1 MTHLS
6 TRLPNLGLTPGPRS
20 FGLPPGE
27 KQEEKMKTKRIWAG
41 LLALAL
47 VIAACGDDDATDDT
61 TEGGGG
67 CESVIRFTFAPDPVW
82 DYIND
87 SGLKD
92 EMEQESGI
100 CILAQV
106 TWDEFGIYAGGFA
119 DIVSVGDFEVPTLDQ
134 QAGTTSVVFGKYN
147 IDRSVLA
154 VPASDTTS
162 QTLEDLTGQSLAVW
176 DSVSSTLIWGV
187 IASEMHGLDF
197 RTGGGD
203 FELTQV
209 DITNTGPAT
218 AAEETAGGLVLPDF
232 AVNELINEEL
242 RVLYD
247 GRTSAELYG
256 SEIAGNPGHEG
267 PMINVF
273 LANEEW
279 YDEHPDE
286 IAFFLSLWQAG
297 IDEWQANKAEIIAS
311 YPQHFA
317 VEGDEQ
323 IAFMQDWLAEHDWFV
338 TSVYLDQEW
347 LDAELPL
354 FDIMRENG
362 FMDPDEENPRF
373 EILTP

>member
-1 MTHLS
+1 
-6 TRLPNLGLTPGPRS
+6 
-20 FGLPPGE
+20 
-27 KQEEKMKTKRIWAG
+27 
-41 LLALAL
+41 
-47 VIAACGDDDATDDT
+47 
-61 TEGGGG
+61 
-67 CESVIRFTFAPDPVW
+67 VIRFTFAPDPVW
-82 DYIND
+82 DYLND
-87 SGLKD
+87 SGIKD

-119 DIVSVGDFEVPTLDQ
+119 DIVSVGDFEVPTLDK
-134 QAGTTSVVFGKYN
+134 QAGTSSVIFGKYN

-218 AAEETAGGLVLPDF
+218 AAEETAAGLVLPDF

-256 SEIAGNPGHEG
+256 AEIAGNPGHEG

-286 IAFFLSLWQAG
+286 IAFFLSLWQRG

-317 VEGDEQ
+317 AEGEEQ
-323 IAFMQDWLAEHDWFV
+323 VQWITDYLAEHDWFAKG
-338 TSVYLDQEW
+338 VYLTDEWVESESELFPLLNEAGLAESPDQ
-347 LDAELPL
+347 
-354 FDIMRENG
+354 
-362 FMDPDEENPRF
+362 PRF
-373 EILTP
+373 EVVAPG

>member
-1 MTHLS
+1 
-6 TRLPNLGLTPGPRS
+6 
-20 FGLPPGE
+20 
-27 KQEEKMKTKRIWAG
+27 MKSKRMLAA
-41 LLALAL
+41 LLALSL
-47 VIAACGDDDATDDT
+47 VVVACGDD
-61 TEGGGG
+61 EGGGDGDGEGGGDGG
-67 CESVIRFTFAPDPVW
+67 CERVIRFTFAPDPVW
-82 DYIND
+82 DFIND
-87 SGLKD
+87 SGIKD

-119 DIVSVGDFEVPTLDQ
+119 DIVSVGDFEVPTLDK
-134 QAGTTSVVFGKYN
+134 QAGLTSVVFGKYN

-187 IASEMHGLDF
+187 IAQELHGLDF

-218 AAEETAGGLVLPDF
+218 AAEETNAGLVLPDF

-256 SEIAGNPGHEG
+256 QEIAGNPDHEG

-273 LANEEW
+273 LAEEEW
-279 YDEHPDE
+279 YDDHPDE
-286 IAFFLSLWQAG
+286 IAFFLRLWQRG

-323 IAFMQDWLAEHDWFV
+323 IQFMQDWLTEHDWFV
-338 TSVYLDQEW
+338 TSVYLDQAW

-362 FMDPDEENPRF
+362 FMESDEENPRF

>member
-1 MTHLS
+1 MKAKRWLIALMALS
-6 TRLPNLGLTPGPRS
+6 
-20 FGLPPGE
+20 
-27 KQEEKMKTKRIWAG
+27 
-41 LLALAL
+41 L
-47 VIAACGDDDATDDT
+47 VVAACGDDAGGDGG
-61 TEGGGG
+61 EGGGG
-67 CESVIRFTFAPDPVW
+67 EGGCERVIRFTFAPDPVW
-82 DYIND
+82 DYLND
-87 SGLKD
+87 SGIKD

-119 DIVSVGDFEVPTLDQ
+119 DIVSVGDFEVPTLDK
-134 QAGTTSVVFGKYN
+134 QAGLKSVVFGKYN
-147 IDRSVLA
+147 IDRSVVA

-162 QTLEDLTGQSLAVW
+162 QTLEDLVGKEIAVW

-187 IASEMHGLDF
+187 IAQEIHGLDF

-203 FELTQV
+203 FELVQV
-209 DITNTGPAT
+209 DITNTGPT
-218 AAEETAGGLVLPDF
+218 AATGDVAGALVLPDF
-232 AVNELINEEL
+232 AVNELINEEI

-256 SEIAGNPGHEG
+256 AEIAGNPDHEG

-273 LANEEW
+273 LAEEEW

-286 IAFFLSLWQAG
+286 IAFFLSLWQRG

-317 VEGDEQ
+317 VEGDDQ
-323 IAFMQDWLAEHDWFV
+323 IQFMQDWLTEHDWFV
-338 TSVYLDQEW
+338 TSVYLDQAW

-362 FMDPDEENPRF
+362 FMESDEENPRF

>member
-1 MTHLS
+1 MKAKRGLIALMALS
-6 TRLPNLGLTPGPRS
+6 
-20 FGLPPGE
+20 
-27 KQEEKMKTKRIWAG
+27 
-41 LLALAL
+41 L
-47 VIAACGDDDATDDT
+47 VVAACGDDAGGDGG
-61 TEGGGG
+61 EGGGG
-67 CESVIRFTFAPDPVW
+67 EGGCERVIRFTFAPDPVW
-82 DYIND
+82 DYLND
-87 SGLKD
+87 SGIKD

-119 DIVSVGDFEVPTLDQ
+119 DIVSVGDFEVPTLDK
-134 QAGTTSVVFGKYN
+134 QAGLKSVVFGKYN
-147 IDRSVLA
+147 IDRSVVA

-162 QTLEDLTGQSLAVW
+162 QTLEDLVGQEIAVW

-187 IASEMHGLDF
+187 IAQEIHGLDF

-203 FELTQV
+203 FELVQV
-209 DITNTGPAT
+209 DITNTGPT
-218 AAEETAGGLVLPDF
+218 AATGDVAGALVLPDF
-232 AVNELINEEL
+232 AVNELINEEI

-256 SEIAGNPGHEG
+256 AEIAGNPDHEG

-273 LANEEW
+273 LAEEEW

-286 IAFFLSLWQAG
+286 IAFFLSLWQRG

-317 VEGDEQ
+317 VEGDDQ
-323 IAFMQDWLAEHDWFV
+323 IQFMQDWLTEHDWFV
-338 TSVYLDQEW
+338 TSVYLDQAW

-362 FMDPDEENPRF
+362 FMESDEENPRF

>member
-1 MTHLS
+1 
-6 TRLPNLGLTPGPRS
+6 
-20 FGLPPGE
+20 
-27 KQEEKMKTKRIWAG
+27 MKSKRVLAA
-41 LLALAL
+41 LLALSL
-47 VIAACGDDDATDDT
+47 IVVACGDD
-61 TEGGGG
+61 EGGGDEDGESGGDGG
-67 CESVIRFTFAPDPVW
+67 CERVIRFTFAPDPVW
-82 DYIND
+82 DFIND
-87 SGLKD
+87 SGIKD

-119 DIVSVGDFEVPTLDQ
+119 DIVSVGDFEVPTLDK
-134 QAGTTSVVFGKYN
+134 QAGLTSVVFGKYN

-187 IASEMHGLDF
+187 IAQELHGLDF

-218 AAEETAGGLVLPDF
+218 AAEETNAGLVLPDF

-256 SEIAGNPGHEG
+256 QEIAGNPGHEG

-273 LANEEW
+273 LAEEEW

-286 IAFFLSLWQAG
+286 IDFFMRLWQRG

-323 IAFMQDWLAEHDWFV
+323 VKFMQDWLTEHD
-338 TSVYLDQEW
+338 SVYLDQEW

-362 FMDPDEENPRF
+362 FMESDEENPRF

>member
-1 MTHLS
+1 
-6 TRLPNLGLTPGPRS
+6 
-20 FGLPPGE
+20 
-27 KQEEKMKTKRIWAG
+27 MKTKRMLAA
-41 LLALAL
+41 LLVLAL
-47 VIAACGDDDATDDT
+47 VAAACGDDEGGSDDT
-61 TEGGGG
+61 TAGGDAG
-67 CESVIRFTFAPDPVW
+67 CNSVIRFTFAPDPVW
-82 DYIND
+82 DYLND
-87 SGLKD
+87 SGVKD

-119 DIVSVGDFEVPTLDQ
+119 DIVSVGDFEVPTLDA

-162 QTLEDLTGQSLAVW
+162 QSLEDLAGKRIAVW

-187 IASEMHGLDF
+187 IAQAIHGLDF

-203 FELTQV
+203 FELVQV
-209 DITNTGPAT
+209 DITNTGPT
-218 AAEETAGGLVLPDF
+218 AAAGEVDGALVLPDF
-232 AVNELINEEL
+232 AVNELINEEI

-247 GRTSAELYG
+247 GQTSAELYG
-256 SEIAGNPGHEG
+256 DQIAGNPGHEG

-286 IAFFLSLWQAG
+286 IDFFMRLWQRG
-297 IDEWQANKAEIIAS
+297 IDEWQANKADIISS

-323 IAFMQDWLAEHDWFV
+323 VQFMQDWLTEHDWFV
-338 TSVYLDQEW
+338 TSVYLDDAW
-347 LDAELPL
+347 LEAETPL

-362 FMDPDEENPRF
+362 FMDPEEENPRF
-373 EILTP
+373 EVLTP

>member
-1 MTHLS
+1 
-6 TRLPNLGLTPGPRS
+6 
-20 FGLPPGE
+20 
-27 KQEEKMKTKRIWAG
+27 MKPKRMLAA
-41 LLALAL
+41 LLVLAL
-47 VIAACGDDDATDDT
+47 VAAACGDDEGGADDT
-61 TEGGGG
+61 TAGGDAG
-67 CESVIRFTFAPDPVW
+67 CASVIRFTFAPDPVW
-82 DYIND
+82 DYLND
-87 SGLKD
+87 SGVKD

-119 DIVSVGDFEVPTLDQ
+119 DIVSVGDFEVPTLDA

-162 QTLEDLTGQSLAVW
+162 QSLEDLAGKRIAVW

-187 IASEMHGLDF
+187 IAQAIHGLDF

-203 FELTQV
+203 FELVQV
-209 DITNTGPAT
+209 DITNTGPT
-218 AAEETAGGLVLPDF
+218 AAAGEVDGALVLPDF
-232 AVNELINEEL
+232 AVNELINDEI

-247 GRTSAELYG
+247 GQTSAELYG
-256 SEIAGNPGHEG
+256 DQIAGNPGHEG

-286 IAFFLSLWQAG
+286 IDFFMRLWQRG
-297 IDEWQANKAEIIAS
+297 IDEWQANKAEIIS
-311 YPQHFA
+311 NYPQHFA

-323 IAFMQDWLAEHDWFV
+323 VQFMQDWLTEHDWFV
-338 TSVYLDQEW
+338 TSVYLDEAW
-347 LDAELPL
+347 LDAETPL
-354 FDIMRENG
+354 FDIMRDNG
-362 FMDPDEENPRF
+362 FMDPEEENPRF
-373 EILTP
+373 EVLTP

>member
-1 MTHLS
+1 
-6 TRLPNLGLTPGPRS
+6 
-20 FGLPPGE
+20 
-27 KQEEKMKTKRIWAG
+27 MKRKSLWVV
-41 LLALAL
+41 LLAFAL
-47 VIAACGDDDATDDT
+47 VIAACGDGEA
-61 TEGGGG
+61 EGGEEATGEGG

-82 DYIND
+82 DFVID

-100 CILAQV
+100 CILSQV

-119 DIVSVGDFEVPTLDQ
+119 DIVSVGDFEVPALDE

-147 IDRSVLA
+147 IDRSVFA

-162 QTLEDLTGQSLAVW
+162 QTMEDLVGGTVAVW

-187 IASEMHGLDF
+187 IAQQLHGLDF

-203 FELTQV
+203 FELVQV
-209 DITNTGPAT
+209 DITNTGPTA
-218 AAEETAGGLVLPDF
+218 AAEETDAALVLPDF
-232 AVNELINEEL
+232 AVNELMNEEI

-247 GRTSAELYG
+247 GQTSAELYA

-279 YDEHPDE
+279 YDSHPDE
-286 IAFFLSLWQAG
+286 VDFFMRLWQRG
-297 IDEWQANKAEIIAS
+297 IDEWQANKSEIIAS

-323 IAFMQDWLAEHDWFV
+323 VQFMQDWLDEHDWFV
-338 TSVYLDQEW
+338 TDVYIDQEW

-354 FDIMRENG
+354 FDIMRNNG
-362 FMDPDEENPRF
+362 FMEEEENPRF
-373 EILTP
+373 EVLTP

>member
-1 MTHLS
+1 
-6 TRLPNLGLTPGPRS
+6 
-20 FGLPPGE
+20 
-27 KQEEKMKTKRIWAG
+27 MKAKGWSA
-41 LLALAL
+41 LLLVLAL
-47 VIAACGDDDATDDT
+47 VIAACGDDGGADGDGG
-61 TEGGGG
+61 EGDGAG
-67 CESVIRFTFAPDPVW
+67 CQSVIRFTFAPDPVW
-82 DYIND
+82 DYLND
-87 SGLKD
+87 SGIKD

-119 DIVSVGDFEVPTLDQ
+119 DIVSVGDFEVPTLDK
-134 QAGTTSVVFGKYN
+134 QAETTSVVFGKYN

-162 QTLEDLTGQSLAVW
+162 QNLEDLTGKSLAVW

-187 IASEMHGLDF
+187 IAQELHGLDF

-218 AAEETAGGLVLPDF
+218 AAEETAAGLVLPDF
-232 AVNELINEEL
+232 AVNELINDEL

-247 GRTSAELYG
+247 GQTSAELYADQ
-256 SEIAGNPGHEG
+256 IAGNPGHEG

-279 YDEHPDE
+279 YDDHPDE
-286 IAFFLSLWQAG
+286 IAFFMSLWQRG
-297 IDEWQANKAEIIAS
+297 IDEWQANKSEIIAS

-323 IAFMQDWLAEHDWFV
+323 VQFMQDWLAEHDWFV

-362 FMDPDEENPRF
+362 FMESDEDNPRF

>member
-1 MTHLS
+1 MKAR
-6 TRLPNLGLTPGPRS
+6 RLL
-20 FGLPPGE
+20 
-27 KQEEKMKTKRIWAG
+27 IA
-41 LLALAL
+41 LLALSM
-47 VIAACGDDDATDDT
+47 VVAACGDDAGGDG

-67 CESVIRFTFAPDPVW
+67 EGGCERVIRFTFAPDPVW

-87 SGLKD
+87 SGIKD

-119 DIVSVGDFEVPTLDQ
+119 DIVSVGDFEVPTLDK
-134 QAGTTSVVFGKYN
+134 QAGLKSVVFGKYN
-147 IDRSVLA
+147 IDRSVVA

-162 QTLEDLTGQSLAVW
+162 QTLEDLVGKQIAVW

-187 IASEMHGLDF
+187 IAQEIHGLDF

-203 FELTQV
+203 FELVQV
-209 DITNTGPAT
+209 DITNTGPT
-218 AAEETAGGLVLPDF
+218 AATGEVDGALVLPDF
-232 AVNELINEEL
+232 AVNELISDEI

-256 SEIAGNPGHEG
+256 AEIAGDPDHEG

-273 LANEEW
+273 LAQEEW

-286 IAFFLSLWQAG
+286 IAFFMRLWQRG

-317 VEGDEQ
+317 VEGDDQ
-323 IAFMQDWLAEHDWFV
+323 VQFMQDWLSEHDWFV
-338 TSVYLDQEW
+338 TSVYLDQAW

-362 FMDPDEENPRF
+362 FMESDEENPRF

>member
-1 MTHLS
+1 
-6 TRLPNLGLTPGPRS
+6 
-20 FGLPPGE
+20 
-27 KQEEKMKTKRIWAG
+27 MKTKRMLAA
-41 LLALAL
+41 LLVLAL
-47 VIAACGDDDATDDT
+47 VAAACGDDEGGSDDT
-61 TEGGGG
+61 TAGGDAG
-67 CESVIRFTFAPDPVW
+67 CASVIRFTFAPDPVW
-82 DYIND
+82 DYLND
-87 SGLKD
+87 SGVKD

-119 DIVSVGDFEVPTLDQ
+119 DIVSVGDFEVPTLDA

-162 QTLEDLTGQSLAVW
+162 QSLEDLAGKRIAVW

-187 IASEMHGLDF
+187 IAQAIHGLDF

-203 FELTQV
+203 FELVQV
-209 DITNTGPAT
+209 DITNTGPT
-218 AAEETAGGLVLPDF
+218 AAAGEVDGALVLPDF
-232 AVNELINEEL
+232 AVNELINDEI

-247 GRTSAELYG
+247 GQTSAELYG
-256 SEIAGNPGHEG
+256 DQIAGNPGHEG

-273 LANEEW
+273 LADEEW

-286 IAFFLSLWQAG
+286 IDFFMRLWQRG
-297 IDEWQANKAEIIAS
+297 IDEWQSNKAEIIAN

-323 IAFMQDWLAEHDWFV
+323 VQFMQDWLTEHDWFV
-338 TSVYLDQEW
+338 TSVYLDDAW
-347 LDAELPL
+347 LDAETPL

-362 FMDPDEENPRF
+362 FMDPEEENPRF
-373 EILTP
+373 EVLTP

>member
-1 MTHLS
+1 MKAR
-6 TRLPNLGLTPGPRS
+6 RLL
-20 FGLPPGE
+20 
-27 KQEEKMKTKRIWAG
+27 IV
-41 LLALAL
+41 LLALSM
-47 VIAACGDDDATDDT
+47 VVAACGDDAGGDG

-67 CESVIRFTFAPDPVW
+67 EGGCERVIRFTFAPDPVW

-87 SGLKD
+87 SGIKD

-119 DIVSVGDFEVPTLDQ
+119 DIVSVGDFEVPTLDK
-134 QAGTTSVVFGKYN
+134 QAGLKSVVFGKYN
-147 IDRSVLA
+147 IDRSVVA

-162 QTLEDLTGQSLAVW
+162 QTLEDLVGKQIAVW

-187 IASEMHGLDF
+187 IAQEIHGLDF

-203 FELTQV
+203 FELVQV
-209 DITNTGPAT
+209 DITNTGPT
-218 AAEETAGGLVLPDF
+218 AATGEVDGALVLPDF
-232 AVNELINEEL
+232 AVNELISDEI

-256 SEIAGNPGHEG
+256 AEIAGDPDHEG

-273 LANEEW
+273 LAQEEW

-286 IAFFLSLWQAG
+286 IAFFMRLWQRG

-317 VEGDEQ
+317 VEGDDQ
-323 IAFMQDWLAEHDWFV
+323 VQFMQDWLSEHDWFV
-338 TSVYLDQEW
+338 TSVYLDQAW

-362 FMDPDEENPRF
+362 FMESDEENPRF

>member
-1 MTHLS
+1 M
-6 TRLPNLGLTPGPRS
+6 N
-20 FGLPPGE
+20 
-27 KQEEKMKTKRIWAG
+27 TKRMLAA

-47 VIAACGDDDATDDT
+47 VAAACGDDDGGADD
-61 TEGGGG
+61 GGGG
-67 CESVIRFTFAPDPVW
+67 DEGGCQSIIRFTFAPDPVW
-82 DYIND
+82 DYLND
-87 SGLKD
+87 SGVKD

-119 DIVSVGDFEVPTLDQ
+119 DIVSVGDFEVPTLDK
-134 QAGTTSVVFGKYN
+134 QAETTSVVFGKYN

-162 QTLEDLTGQSLAVW
+162 QSLEDLAGKRIAVW

-187 IASEMHGLDF
+187 IAQEIHGLDF

-203 FELTQV
+203 FELVQV
-209 DITNTGPAT
+209 DITNTGPT
-218 AAEETAGGLVLPDF
+218 AAAGEVDGALVLPDF
-232 AVNELINEEL
+232 AVNELINDEI

-247 GRTSAELYG
+247 GQTSAELYAD
-256 SEIAGNPGHEG
+256 EIAGNPGHEG

-273 LANEEW
+273 LAGEEW
-279 YDEHPDE
+279 YDDNPDE
-286 IAFFLSLWQAG
+286 IDFFMRMWQRG

-323 IAFMQDWLAEHDWFV
+323 VQFMQGWLDEHDWFV
-338 TSVYLDQEW
+338 TTVYLDDAW
-347 LDAELPL
+347 LDAETPL

-362 FMDPDEENPRF
+362 FMESDEENPRF
-373 EILTP
+373 EVLTP

>member
-1 MTHLS
+1 
-6 TRLPNLGLTPGPRS
+6 
-20 FGLPPGE
+20 
-27 KQEEKMKTKRIWAG
+27 MKTKRMLAA

-47 VIAACGDDDATDDT
+47 VAAACGDD
-61 TEGGGG
+61 EGGADEGGDGDDGG
-67 CESVIRFTFAPDPVW
+67 CQSIIRFTFAPDPVW
-82 DYIND
+82 DYLID
-87 SGLKD
+87 SGVKD

-100 CILAQV
+100 CILSQV

-119 DIVSVGDFEVPTLDQ
+119 DIVSVGDFEVPTLDK
-134 QAGTTSVVFGKYN
+134 QADTSSVVFGKYN

-162 QTLEDLTGQSLAVW
+162 QSLEDLAGGQIAVW

-187 IASEMHGLDF
+187 IAQEIHGLDF

-203 FELTQV
+203 FELVQV
-209 DITNTGPAT
+209 DITNTGPT
-218 AAEETAGGLVLPDF
+218 AATGEVDAALVLPDF
-232 AVNELINEEL
+232 AVNELLNGEI

-247 GRTSAELYG
+247 GQTSAELYADQ
-256 SEIAGNPGHEG
+256 IAGNPGHEG

-279 YDEHPDE
+279 YDDNPDS
-286 IAFFLSLWQAG
+286 IDFFMRMWQRG
-297 IDEWQANKAEIIAS
+297 IDEWQANKSDIIAS

-323 IAFMQDWLAEHDWFV
+323 VQFMQEWLDQHDWFV
-338 TSVYLDQEW
+338 TSVYLDEAW
-347 LDAELPL
+347 LDAETPL

-362 FMDPDEENPRF
+362 FMESDEENPRF
-373 EILTP
+373 EVLTP

>member
-1 MTHLS
+1 MA
-6 TRLPNLGLTPGPRS
+6 
-20 FGLPPGE
+20 
-27 KQEEKMKTKRIWAG
+27 M
-41 LLALAL
+41 AL
-47 VIAACGDDDATDDT
+47 VIVACSDDGATEET
-61 TEGGGG
+61 GGGEGGEAG
-67 CESVIRFTFAPDPVW
+67 CERVIRFTFAPDPVW
-82 DYIND
+82 DYLND
-87 SGLKD
+87 NGIKD

-119 DIVSVGDFEVPTLDQ
+119 DIVSVGDFEVPALDA
-134 QAGTTSVVFGKYN
+134 QAGTSSVVFGKYN

-154 VPASDTTS
+154 VPGVGHHQPDPSRTS
-162 QTLEDLTGQSLAVW
+162 PANHWQFGTRSRRPDLGC
-176 DSVSSTLIWGV
+176 DRG
-187 IASEMHGLDF
+187 SELHGLDF

-203 FELTQV
+203 FELTQI

-218 AAEETAGGLVLPDF
+218 AAEETAAGLVLPDF

-256 SEIAGNPGHEG
+256 DEIAGNPGHEG

-279 YDEHPDE
+279 YDDHPEE
-286 IAFFLSLWQAG
+286 IAFFLSLWQRG
-297 IDEWQANKAEIIAS
+297 IDEWQANKADIIAS

-317 VEGDEQ
+317 VEGDDQ
-323 IAFMQDWLAEHDWFV
+323 VAFMQDWLAEHDWFV

-347 LDAELPL
+347 LDAELPM

-362 FMDPDEENPRF
+362 FMEGDNPRF

>member
-1 MTHLS
+1 
-6 TRLPNLGLTPGPRS
+6 
-20 FGLPPGE
+20 
-27 KQEEKMKTKRIWAG
+27 MKTKRMLAA
-41 LLALAL
+41 LLVLAL
-47 VIAACGDDDATDDT
+47 VAAACGDDEGGSDT
-61 TEGGGG
+61 TAGGDAG
-67 CESVIRFTFAPDPVW
+67 CNSVIRFTFAPDPVW
-82 DYIND
+82 DYLND
-87 SGLKD
+87 SGVKD

-119 DIVSVGDFEVPTLDQ
+119 DIVSVGDFEVPTLDA

-162 QTLEDLTGQSLAVW
+162 QSLEDLAGKRIAVW

-187 IASEMHGLDF
+187 IAQAIHGLDF

-203 FELTQV
+203 FELVQV
-209 DITNTGPAT
+209 DITNTGPT
-218 AAEETAGGLVLPDF
+218 AAAGEVDGALVLPDF
-232 AVNELINEEL
+232 AVNELINEEI

-247 GRTSAELYG
+247 GQTSAELYG
-256 SEIAGNPGHEG
+256 DQIAGNPGHEG

-286 IAFFLSLWQAG
+286 IDFFMRLWQRG
-297 IDEWQANKAEIIAS
+297 IDEWQANKADIISS

-323 IAFMQDWLAEHDWFV
+323 VQFMQDWLTEHDWFV
-338 TSVYLDQEW
+338 TSVYLDDAW
-347 LDAELPL
+347 LDAETPL
-354 FDIMRENG
+354 FDIMRDNG
-362 FMDPDEENPRF
+362 FMDPEEENPRF
-373 EILTP
+373 EVLTP

>member
-1 MTHLS
+1 ML
-6 TRLPNLGLTPGPRS
+6 
-20 FGLPPGE
+20 
-27 KQEEKMKTKRIWAG
+27 AA

-47 VIAACGDDDATDDT
+47 VAAACGDDDGGADDGG
-61 TEGGGG
+61 EGGDG
-67 CESVIRFTFAPDPVW
+67 CTSVIRFTFAPDPVW
-82 DYIND
+82 DYLND
-87 SGLKD
+87 SGVKD

-119 DIVSVGDFEVPTLDQ
+119 DIVSVGDFEVPTLDN

-162 QTLEDLTGQSLAVW
+162 QSLEDLAGKRIAVW

-187 IASEMHGLDF
+187 IAQAVHGLDF

-203 FELTQV
+203 FELVQV
-209 DITNTGPAT
+209 DITNTGPTA
-218 AAEETAGGLVLPDF
+218 AAEEVDGALVLPDF
-232 AVNELINEEL
+232 AVNELINGEI

-247 GRTSAELYG
+247 GQTSAELYG
-256 SEIAGNPGHEG
+256 DQVAGNPGHEG

-273 LANEEW
+273 LAGEEW

-286 IAFFLSLWQAG
+286 IDFFMRMWQRG
-297 IDEWQANKAEIIAS
+297 IDEWQANKTEIIAS

-323 IAFMQDWLAEHDWFV
+323 VQFMQDWLTEHDWFV
-338 TSVYLDQEW
+338 TSVYLDDAW
-347 LDAELPL
+347 LDAETPL
-354 FDIMRENG
+354 FDIMRDNG
-362 FMDPDEENPRF
+362 FMDPEEENPRF
-373 EILTP
+373 EVLTP

>member
-1 MTHLS
+1 
-6 TRLPNLGLTPGPRS
+6 
-20 FGLPPGE
+20 
-27 KQEEKMKTKRIWAG
+27 MKTKRMLAA

-47 VIAACGDDDATDDT
+47 VAAACGDDDGGADD
-61 TEGGGG
+61 GGGG
-67 CESVIRFTFAPDPVW
+67 DEGGCQSVIRFTFAPDPVW
-82 DYIND
+82 DYLND
-87 SGLKD
+87 SGVKD

-119 DIVSVGDFEVPTLDQ
+119 DIVSVGDFEVPTLDK
-134 QAGTTSVVFGKYN
+134 QAETTSVVFGKYN

-162 QTLEDLTGQSLAVW
+162 QTLQDLAGKRIAVW

-187 IASEMHGLDF
+187 IAQELHGLDF

-203 FELTQV
+203 FELVQV
-209 DITNTGPAT
+209 DITNTGPT
-218 AAEETAGGLVLPDF
+218 AAAGEVDGALVLPDF
-232 AVNELINEEL
+232 SVNELINDEI

-247 GRTSAELYG
+247 GQTSAELYADQ
-256 SEIAGNPGHEG
+256 IAGNPGHEG

-273 LANEEW
+273 LAGEEW
-279 YDEHPDE
+279 YDDHPDE
-286 IAFFLSLWQAG
+286 IDFFMRLWQRG
-297 IDEWQANKAEIIAS
+297 IDEWQANKADIIAS

-323 IAFMQDWLAEHDWFV
+323 VQFMQGWLDEHDWFV
-338 TSVYLDQEW
+338 TTVYLDDAW
-347 LDAELPL
+347 LDAETPL

-362 FMDPDEENPRF
+362 FMESDEENPRF
-373 EILTP
+373 EVLTP

>member
-1 MTHLS
+1 MY
-6 TRLPNLGLTPGPRS
+6 
-20 FGLPPGE
+20 
-27 KQEEKMKTKRIWAG
+27 MKSKRMLAA
-41 LLALAL
+41 LLALSL
-47 VIAACGDDDATDDT
+47 IVVACGDD
-61 TEGGGG
+61 EGGGDEEGGGEGAG
-67 CESVIRFTFAPDPVW
+67 CERVIRFTFAPDPVW
-82 DYIND
+82 DYLND
-87 SGLKD
+87 SGIKD

-119 DIVSVGDFEVPTLDQ
+119 DIVSVGDFEVPTLDK
-134 QAGTTSVVFGKYN
+134 QAGLTSVVFGKYN

-162 QTLEDLTGQSLAVW
+162 QTLEDLVGQSLAVW

-187 IASEMHGLDF
+187 IAQEIHGLDF

-218 AAEETAGGLVLPDF
+218 AAEETNAGLVLPDF

-256 SEIAGNPGHEG
+256 EEIAGNPDHEG

-273 LANEEW
+273 LAEEEW
-279 YDEHPDE
+279 YDDHPDE
-286 IAFFLSLWQAG
+286 IDFFLRLWQRG
-297 IDEWQANKAEIIAS
+297 IDEWQANKADIIAS

-323 IAFMQDWLAEHDWFV
+323 VQFMQDWLTEHDWFV

-362 FMDPDEENPRF
+362 FMESDEENPRF